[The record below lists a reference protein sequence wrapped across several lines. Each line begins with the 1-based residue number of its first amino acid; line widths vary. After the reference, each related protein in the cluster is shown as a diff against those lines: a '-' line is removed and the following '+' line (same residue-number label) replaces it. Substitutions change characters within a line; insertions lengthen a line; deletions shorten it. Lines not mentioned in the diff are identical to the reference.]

1 MAKNIKKEIKTKKQ
15 VSYLAKD
22 FDSLRS
28 DLTRF
33 ATTHYADKI
42 ADFTE
47 NGFGGLMLDMAAYVG
62 DVMSYYMD
70 HQFNELDLRTA
81 VQDSN
86 VEKLVTAA
94 GLNVVGAS
102 PSNVIVDFII
112 KVPASFVENEYIPQS
127 NLLPIIREGTIL
139 GSSSG
144 VNFTLMEDLNFGKTD
159 KHGKLLASYEIYS
172 SNNAGVPLN
181 FVIKMQGACTS
192 GQTFT
197 ESFPIDSTFTPFRTI
212 TLTKQNVSEILYVKD
227 TDGNDYYEVDNL
239 TQDVVFLRKE
249 NLANDV
255 YEVPERI
262 EMTHAPYRF
271 VREFS
276 RNNNITKLRF
286 GSGREGVFDDDVIP
300 DPSEYAIPL
309 YGSRKTFEAVAIDP
323 NKFLE
328 TGTFGIS
335 PLGTTLNVRY
345 RHGGGLNHNVG
356 PLSINSVRDLIADF
370 PSSTLTTEIVSVRS
384 SLQVINQSSA
394 KGGENP
400 PSLQELRFAA
410 LSSPNSQMRIVS
422 KQDLLSRVYTM
433 PNKFG
438 RVFRAAVRP
447 NRNNPLAALLYV
459 VSRNSTGNL
468 IGSHDT
474 LKENLAMYLNHFR
487 LVSDAI
493 DILDSPI
500 CNIGI
505 DYSISVERG
514 YNLQSVLG
522 QVNFGLSNYLKIEN
536 FQIDQPI
543 ILADI
548 VNIIINTDGVL
559 SLLDIRFMNKTGIDA
574 NTGNIY
580 SGYSFNIEENTSKGL
595 IYPANGGIFELRY
608 PNFDIVGSAA

>member
-15 VSYLAKD
+15 VSYLGKD

-28 DLTRF
+28 DLIRF
-33 ATTHYADKI
+33 ASTHYADKI

-47 NGFGGLMLDMAAYVG
+47 NGFGGMMIDMAAYVG

-81 VQDSN
+81 IQDDN
-86 VEKLVTAA
+86 VEKLITAA
-94 GLNVVGAS
+94 GLDIVGAS
-102 PSNVIVDFII
+102 PSNVIVDFVI
-112 KVPASFVENEYIPQS
+112 KVPAAFVENEYVPQN
-127 NLLPIIREGTIL
+127 NLLPIIREGTVL
-139 GSSSG
+139 GSSVG
-144 VNFTLMEDLNFGKTD
+144 VNFTLMEDLDFRKTD
-159 KHGKLLASYEIYS
+159 KNGKLLASYEIFAS
-172 SNNAGVPLN
+172 SNGVPTS
-181 FVIKMQGACTS
+181 FVLKLQGACTS

-197 ESFPIDSTFTPFRTI
+197 ETFNIDSTFTPFRTI
-212 TLTKQNVSEILYVKD
+212 TLTKTNVTEILLLKD
-227 TDGNDYYEVDNL
+227 SDGNQYYEVDNL
-239 TQDVVFLRKE
+239 TQDVVFLRKD

-262 EMTHAPYRF
+262 EMTPAPYRF
-271 VREFS
+271 VKEFT
-276 RNNNITKLRF
+276 RANNTTKLRF
-286 GSGREGVFDDDVIP
+286 GSGRQDVFDDDVIP
-300 DPSEYAIPL
+300 DPSEYSLPL
-309 YGSRKTFEAVAIDP
+309 YGSRKTFESVAIDP

-335 PLGTTLNVRY
+335 PLGTTLTVRY
-345 RHGGGLNHNVG
+345 RHGGGLSHNV
-356 PLSINSVRDLIADF
+356 PALSINSVRDLIADF
-370 PSSTLTTEIVSVRS
+370 PSSTLTTEIVAVRG
-384 SLQVINQSSA
+384 SLQVVNQINSR
-394 KGGENP
+394 GGENS

-422 KQDLLSRVYTM
+422 KQDLLARVYTM

-438 RVFRAAVRP
+438 RVYRAAVRP

-459 VSRNSTGNL
+459 VSRNSGGNL
-468 IGSHDT
+468 VGSPDT
-474 LKENLAMYLNHFR
+474 LKENLATYLNHYR

-500 CNIGI
+500 CNIAVE
-505 DYSISVERG
+505 YSVSVERG

-522 QVNFGLSNYLKIEN
+522 QINFGIANYLKVEN

-559 SLLDIRFMNKTGIDA
+559 SLLDIRFTNKSGVDS
-574 NTGNIY
+574 NTGNVY
-580 SGYSFNIEENTSKGL
+580 SGFTFNIDDNTSKGL